1 MKNPVIHTQHI
12 KFNGMENSVKE
23 RRQFLLI
30 QYAYNKDSIRYVEGG
45 GYVENSSIIIL
56 FPESVYFSGKPLNQ
70 IADEDAIEVAS
81 FVYADIT
88 DGDET
93 ILFAKNYIMY
103 SFGGWNTNKFEVE
116 QFSLF
121 RDEYVCQQTID
132 YLRSKG
138 YLIPFGGKS
147 VEEILKLGWVRY
159 END

>member
-1 MKNPVIHTQHI
+1 
-12 KFNGMENSVKE
+12 MENTIENKE
-23 RRQFLLI
+23 KFFA
-30 QYAYNKDSIRYVEGG
+30 QYFGQKVCYWSDGEVLCDVGEVIRDYYIGDFC
-45 GYVENSSIIIL
+45 L
-56 FPESVYFSGKPLNQ
+56 RTTPLQ
-70 IADEDAIEVAS
+70 DITDEDAIEVAS

>member
-88 DGDET
+88 DRDWET
-93 ILFAKNYIMY
+93 GL
-103 SFGGWNTNKFEVE
+103 
-116 QFSLF
+116 
-121 RDEYVCQQTID
+121 
-132 YLRSKG
+132 
-138 YLIPFGGKS
+138 
-147 VEEILKLGWVRY
+147 
-159 END
+159 